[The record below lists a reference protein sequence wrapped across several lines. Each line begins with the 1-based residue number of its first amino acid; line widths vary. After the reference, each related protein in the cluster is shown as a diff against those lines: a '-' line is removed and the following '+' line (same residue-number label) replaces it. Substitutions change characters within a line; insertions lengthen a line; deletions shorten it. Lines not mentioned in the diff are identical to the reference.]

1 MCQLQPP
8 IESVDPMNKEAYP
21 PLDQKQIAEALSF
34 ACETTT
40 KAGEIALN
48 YFRRA
53 LNIDNKLDDGR
64 FDPVTQAD
72 REIESFLREKLG
84 RRYPEFGIIGEEEG
98 VRPGSSNV
106 NWVIDPIDGTKSFIS
121 GFPTWGILLGLQQ
134 DEKALAGLMYQP
146 VTGELFYG
154 SAAGG
159 VLRQHDKTVGLQTRS
174 TKRLEDAILFCTHES
189 MFVDEASRAAF
200 RRIAAKV
207 RLQRF
212 GGDCYAYCMLALGQ
226 IDLVV
231 EDTLQPYDIVP
242 LVPIIEAA
250 GGVITDARG
259 ESPVAGGFVVAAASR
274 QLHEAAMSLL

>member
-1 MCQLQPP
+1 MKA
-8 IESVDPMNKEAYP
+8 MNNEAYP
-21 PLDQKQIAEALSF
+21 PLDPKQVAEALSF
-34 ACETTT
+34 ACEAATQ
-40 KAGEIALN
+40 AGAIALS

-53 LNIDNKLDDGR
+53 LNVDNKLDDGR

-72 REIESFLREKLG
+72 REVESFLRDELG
-84 RRYPEFGIIGEEEG
+84 SRFPEFGIIGEEEG
-98 VRPGSSNV
+98 VKPGRSNV
-106 NWVIDPIDGTKSFIS
+106 NWVIDPIDGTKAFIS

-134 DEKALAGLMYQP
+134 GARALAGLMYQP

-159 VLRQHDKTVGLQTRS
+159 GLRQHGKTVALQTRP
-174 TKRLEDAILFCTHES
+174 TQRLEDAILYCTHES
-189 MFVDEASRAAF
+189 MFVDEANLAAF
-200 RRIAAKV
+200 RRIAAKA

-226 IDLVV
+226 VDLVV

-242 LVPIIEAA
+242 LIPIIEAA
-250 GGVITDARG
+250 GGAVTDARG